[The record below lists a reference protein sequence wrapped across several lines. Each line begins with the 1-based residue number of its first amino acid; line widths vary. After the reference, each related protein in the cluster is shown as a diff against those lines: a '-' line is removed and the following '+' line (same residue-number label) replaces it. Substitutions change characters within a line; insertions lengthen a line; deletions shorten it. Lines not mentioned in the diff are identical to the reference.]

1 MAKLLVIDD
10 DFELATMIAYFLHKE
25 MHQVEVITSGVEGL
39 ARATAEK
46 FDALILDIGLP
57 DLDGFTICQ
66 KLREMGNTALILM
79 LSGKGQIN
87 DRVVGLD
94 SGADDYMIKP
104 FSGRELLARLRAIL
118 RRPQVLL
125 ENVLTVDDIRLDMVA
140 HRVYKGD
147 EQVDLMPTDY
157 ALFEFFMKNPNQVFS
172 SEQLLT
178 NIWIGETKPSDNAVR
193 SAIKRL
199 RQALDD
205 GEHSD
210 SIIETVKRV
219 GYRLRQS

>member
-87 DRVVGLD
+87 DRVEGLD

-147 EQVDLMPTDY
+147 KQVDLMPTDY
-157 ALFEFFMKNPNQVFS
+157 ALFEFLMKNPNQVFS

-205 GEHSD
+205 CEHSD
-210 SIIETVKRV
+210 SIIETVNRV
-219 GYRLRQS
+219 GYRLRQN